1 MDGFKWQ
8 DMLSFEKI
16 IAPTVIKI
24 VYYIG
29 LVGIGLA
36 LIFSIFTAFSAYGGG
51 IVQVITA
58 IVACAFG
65 ALMLRIAMELYI
77 ALFGMYDRLG
87 EIRDLLKK

>member
-1 MDGFKWQ
+1 MDKFQ
-8 DMLSFEKI
+8 LSDLLSFEKV

-36 LIFSIFTAFSAYGGG
+36 LLFGVFTAFGDYGGG
-51 IVQVITA
+51 ITQVLTS
-58 IVACAFG
+58 IVGCAFG

-77 ALFGMYDRLG
+77 AIFGMYDRLG

>member
-29 LVGIGLA
+29 LIAIGLA
-36 LIFSIFTAFSAYGGG
+36 FIGGVFAAFSMGAYGLIQ
-51 IVQVITA
+51 IVILA
-58 IVACAFG
+58 VACAFG

>member
-1 MDGFKWQ
+1 MNGFQWS

-36 LIFSIFTAFSAYGGG
+36 LLFGIFTAFSAYGGG
-51 IVQVITA
+51 ITQVIVL
-58 IVACAFG
+58 IVGCAFG
-65 ALMLRIAMELYI
+65 VLMLRIAMELYI
-77 ALFGMYDRLG
+77 AIFGMYDRLG